1 MGTAR
6 GTVRPELDALPP
18 LCFGSGLSCVAA
30 MLVRG
35 AAIGPTRRS
44 PCKQRRL
51 SPPGRQF
58 GLSLYF
64 GSVDLPTLQFLDALA
79 VCAASSQLFRNLT
92 DASENP
98 SMLRVTERGDPS
110 FSP

>member
-6 GTVRPELDALPP
+6 GTFPLELDASPP
-18 LCFGSGLSCVAA
+18 LCFRAGLSCVMAI
-30 MLVRG
+30 VFGG
-35 AAIGPTRRS
+35 ARLGPTRRS

-58 GLSLYF
+58 GLSLYV
-64 GSVDLPTLQFLDALA
+64 GSVDLPMLQLPGAFA
-79 VCAASSQLFRNLT
+79 VGATSSQLLRNLT
-92 DASENP
+92 DASGNP